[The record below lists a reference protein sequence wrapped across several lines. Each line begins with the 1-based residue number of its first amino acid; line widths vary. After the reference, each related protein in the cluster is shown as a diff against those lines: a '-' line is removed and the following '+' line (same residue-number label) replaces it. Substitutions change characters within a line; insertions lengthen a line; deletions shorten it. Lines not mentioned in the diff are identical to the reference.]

1 MTRWRVGIDI
11 GGTFTDAA
19 LVDEETGQVRV
30 VKVLTTPDDPA
41 EGFMAALERGLAE
54 CHAGGPDLAAV
65 VHATTVATN
74 AIIEGKTARVGMLV
88 TRGFRDILEIGRQIR
103 SRLYDVH
110 LQKPAPLVPR
120 RWSLEVGERLDAEG
134 RVLEPLDLGQVRE
147 AVRRLGREGV
157 EAVVVCF
164 LHSYLNPDH
173 ERAAAAVVREELPA
187 AYLSVSSEACPEFRE
202 YPRAST
208 AAVNAAVM
216 PIVSRYID
224 TLESRLAALGA
235 TAPFYV
241 MQSNG
246 GVMTSASAKERPVY
260 MVESGPAAGVIAAR
274 AVAARH
280 GYRNVLSFDMGGTT
294 AKVGLIQDGQLRLST
309 EMEIGAQAVT
319 PLGEGR
325 GGGYPVRTP
334 VIDLVEVGAGGGS
347 EAWIDAGGALR
358 VGPRSAGARPG
369 PAGYGLGGTMPTI
382 TDANLAL
389 GRLNPAFFLGGE
401 MALDADAARR
411 AITER
416 VAAPLSLD
424 LLTAASG
431 IVEIANAHMVGAMR
445 LVSVQ
450 RGYDPREF
458 VLVAFGGAGPLHAN
472 ALARELGIPTVLVP
486 PSPGI
491 ASAVGMLVTDIRH
504 EFVAT
509 RRVRLASLA
518 PATLEALFADFFAE
532 GEARLTRDG
541 VPPSDRHVLRSAD
554 LRYLGQSFE
563 LSVTVPPGTL
573 TVADIERLLTEFH
586 AAHERAYGY
595 AAPDD
600 PVELVNVRLAAVGV
614 TPKPRRAPLPEG
626 GRNATAAIKDRRDV
640 WFTESAD
647 WQSTAVLDRTKLLGG
662 NVIAGPAIVEEHDA
676 STLVYPGWEAAVD
689 EHGNLVLRASGRAR

>member
-1 MTRWRVGIDI
+1 MTTTWRVGIDI

-19 LVDEETGQVRV
+19 LVNGETGQVRV
-30 VKVLTTPDDPA
+30 VKVLTTPEDPA
-41 EGFMAALERGLAE
+41 KGFMAALERGLAE
-54 CHAGGPDLAAV
+54 CGAGGRDVAAV

-74 AIIEGKTARVGMLV
+74 AIIEGKIARVGMLV

-120 RWSLEVGERLDAEG
+120 RWSLEVNERLDAEG
-134 RVLEPLDLGQVRE
+134 RVLEPLDAGEVRA
-147 AVRRLGREGV
+147 AVRRLRAEGV
-157 EAVVVCF
+157 EAVVICF
-164 LHSYLNPDH
+164 LHSYLNPAH
-173 ERAAAAVVREELPA
+173 ERAAAAIVREEMPEA
-187 AYLSVSSEACPEFRE
+187 WLSVSSEVCPEFRE
-202 YPRAST
+202 YLRGST

-216 PIVSRYID
+216 PIVSRYVD
-224 TLESRLAALGA
+224 ALESRLAALGA

-260 MVESGPAAGVIAAR
+260 MVESGPAAGVIAAG
-274 AVAARH
+274 AVAAP
-280 GYRNVLSFDMGGTT
+280 YNYPNVLSFDMGGTT
-294 AKVGLIQDGQLRLST
+294 AKVGLIQDGRLRLST
-309 EMEIGAQAVT
+309 EMEVGAQAVT

-369 PAGYGLGGTMPTI
+369 PACYGLGGATPTI

-389 GRLNPAFFLGGE
+389 GRLNPSFFLGGE
-401 MALDADAARR
+401 MTLDADAARR
-411 AITER
+411 AIAQR
-416 VAAPLSLD
+416 VAAPLALD
-424 LLTAASG
+424 PLAAASG
-431 IVEIANAHMVGAMR
+431 IVEIANAHMIGAMR

-450 RGYDPREF
+450 RGYDPRDF

-509 RRVRLASLA
+509 RRLRLDGLA
-518 PATLEALFADFFAE
+518 PAVLESLFADFVRE

-541 VPPSDRHVLRSAD
+541 VSLADRRMLRSAD
-554 LRYLGQSFE
+554 LRYHGQSFE
-563 LSVTVPPGTL
+563 LPVTVPSGPL
-573 TVADIERLLTEFH
+573 ADADVERLRGEFH
-586 AAHERAYGY
+586 AMHERAYGY

-626 GRNATAAIKDRRDV
+626 GSSNAPALKGRRDV
-640 WFTESAD
+640 WFAEAGGVRPTL
-647 WQSTAVLDRTKLLGG
+647 VLDRGKLLRG
-662 NVIAGPAIVEEHDA
+662 NVIDGPAIIEEPDA
-676 STLVYPGWEAAVD
+676 STLVHPGWTATVD
-689 EHGNLVLRASGRAR
+689 ERANLVLRPSPR

>member
-30 VKVLTTPDDPA
+30 VKVLTTPEDPA
-41 EGFMAALERGLAE
+41 LGFMAALERGLAE
-54 CHAGGPDLAAV
+54 CGAGGRDVAAV

-110 LQKPAPLVPR
+110 LQKPVPLVPR
-120 RWSLEVGERLDAEG
+120 RWSLEVGERIDADG
-134 RVLEPLDLGQVRE
+134 RVLEPLDEGAVRA
-147 AVRRLGREGV
+147 AVRRLRAERV
-157 EAVVVCF
+157 EAVVICF
-164 LHSYLNPDH
+164 LHSYLNPAH
-173 ERAAAAVVREELPA
+173 ERAAATIVRAEFPEA
-187 AYLSVSSEACPEFRE
+187 WLSVSSEVCPEFRE
-202 YPRAST
+202 YLRGST

-216 PIVSRYID
+216 PIVSRYVD
-224 TLESRLAALGA
+224 ALESRLAALGA

-260 MVESGPAAGVIAAR
+260 MVESGPAAGVIAAG
-274 AVAARH
+274 AVAAP
-280 GYRNVLSFDMGGTT
+280 YRYANVLSFDMGGTT
-294 AKVGLIQDGQLRLST
+294 AKVGLIQDGRLRLST
-309 EMEIGAQAVT
+309 EMEVGAQSVT

-369 PAGYGLGGTMPTI
+369 PACYGLGGTTPTI

-389 GRLNPAFFLGGE
+389 GRLDPAFFLGGE

-411 AITER
+411 AVAER
-416 VAAPLSLD
+416 VAAPLGLD
-424 LLTAASG
+424 PLAAASG
-431 IVEIANAHMVGAMR
+431 IVEIANAHMIGAMR

-450 RGYDPREF
+450 RGYDPRDF

-472 ALARELGIPTVLVP
+472 ALARELSIPTVLVP

-491 ASAVGMLVTDIRH
+491 ASALGMLATDIRH

-509 RRVRLASLA
+509 RRLRLDGLA
-518 PATLEALFADFFAE
+518 PAALEALFADFVAE
-532 GEARLTRDG
+532 GEARLERDG
-541 VPPSDRHVLRSAD
+541 VPLAERRMLRSAD
-554 LRYLGQSFE
+554 LRYHGQSFE
-563 LSVTVPPGTL
+563 LPVTVPAGPL
-573 TVADIERLLTEFH
+573 TAADVERLRQDFH
-586 AAHERAYGY
+586 AMHERAYGY
-595 AAPDD
+595 AAPEDA
-600 PVELVNVRLAAVGV
+600 VELVNVRLAAVGV

-626 GRNATAAIKDRRDV
+626 GPSAASALKGRRDV
-640 WFTESAD
+640 WFAETEGFRPT
-647 WQSTAVLDRTKLLGG
+647 QVLDRGKLLRG
-662 NVIAGPAIVEEHDA
+662 NVIDGPAIIEEPDA
-676 STLVYPGWEAAVD
+676 STLVHPGWTAAVD
-689 EHGNLVLRASGRAR
+689 EHGNLVLRPAPR

>member
-1 MTRWRVGIDI
+1 MTTWRVGIDI

-19 LVDEETGQVRV
+19 LVDGETGQVRV
-30 VKVLTTPDDPA
+30 VKVLTTPEDPA
-41 EGFMAALERGLAE
+41 LGFMAALERGLAE
-54 CHAGGPDLAAV
+54 CGAGGRDVAAV

-74 AIIEGKTARVGMLV
+74 AIIEGKIARVGMLV

-110 LQKPAPLVPR
+110 LQKPTPLVPR

-134 RVLEPLDLGQVRE
+134 RVLEPLDAGEVRA
-147 AVRRLGREGV
+147 AVRRLRAEGV
-157 EAVVVCF
+157 EAVVICF
-164 LHSYLNPDH
+164 LHSYLNPAH
-173 ERAAAAVVREELPA
+173 ERAAAAIVREEMPEA
-187 AYLSVSSEACPEFRE
+187 WLSVSSEVCPEYRE
-202 YPRAST
+202 YLRAST

-216 PIVSRYID
+216 PIVSRYVD
-224 TLESRLAALGA
+224 ALELRLATLGA

-260 MVESGPAAGVIAAR
+260 MVESGPAAGVIAAG
-274 AVAARH
+274 AVAAP
-280 GYRNVLSFDMGGTT
+280 YNYPNVLSFDMGGTT
-294 AKVGLIQDGQLRLST
+294 AKVGLIQDGRLRLST
-309 EMEIGAQAVT
+309 EMEVGAQAVT

-369 PAGYGLGGTMPTI
+369 PACYGLGGATPTI

-389 GRLNPAFFLGGE
+389 GRLNPSFFLGGE
-401 MALDADAARR
+401 MTLDADAARR
-411 AITER
+411 AIAQR
-416 VAAPLSLD
+416 VAAPLGLD
-424 LLTAASG
+424 PLAAASG
-431 IVEIANAHMVGAMR
+431 IVEIANAHMIGAMR

-450 RGYDPREF
+450 RGYDPRDF

-509 RRVRLASLA
+509 RRLRLDGLA
-518 PATLEALFADFFAE
+518 PAVLEALFADFVRE

-541 VPPSDRHVLRSAD
+541 VPLADRRMLRSAD
-554 LRYLGQSFE
+554 LRYHGQSFE
-563 LSVTVPPGTL
+563 LPVTVPAGPL
-573 TVADIERLLTEFH
+573 SAADVERLREQFH
-586 AAHERAYGY
+586 AMHERAYGY
-595 AAPDD
+595 AAPED

-614 TPKPRRAPLPEG
+614 TPKPRRAPLAEG
-626 GRNATAAIKDRRDV
+626 GPAATPALKGRRDV
-640 WFTESAD
+640 WFAEVGGFCPTL
-647 WQSTAVLDRTKLLGG
+647 VLARGKLLRG
-662 NVIAGPAIVEEHDA
+662 NVIDGPAIIEEPDA
-676 STLVYPGWEAAVD
+676 STLVHPGWTAVVD
-689 EHGNLVLRASGRAR
+689 EHANLVLGPSPR